1 MRRACVRTT
10 AKVATAASKVPAAST
25 AMPSAASVLC
35 QGNRS
40 QQPGTTQH
48 TGCSQHKFSKDP
60 TAKDKARHV
69 GTLLAASK
77 VEAARFAR
85 IRYTPV

>member
-10 AKVATAASKVPAAST
+10 AGKVSATSEMPAASAT
-25 AMPSAASVLC
+25 SVLC
-35 QGNRS
+35 QGKRS
-40 QQPGTTQH
+40 LQAGAGKHPG
-48 TGCSQHKFSKDP
+48 CNQHKFSEDR
-60 TAKDKARHV
+60 TAKDKARHM